1 MILPKRKLFRMVGLL
16 FPLLYL
22 ASGRFLSAP
31 LDRIPVL
38 AILVLFIGTMVF
50 LESWRFRNPR
60 VNRWMFEHF
69 KGFTKDKERE
79 KISSTTLFLLSAALT
94 ITFFPR
100 GVAIAALLFLTV
112 GDPIAEIIG
121 VRYGRVRIVRGKTLE
136 GTVAGALACFIVGAP
151 LLLAPDLG
159 IDPTL
164 LSIGAAAAALT
175 ELLPVPVDDNFT
187 IPIGSGLAMLAAR
200 AFLIPPV

>member
-159 IDPTL
+159 IDLTL
-164 LSIGAAAAALT
+164 LLIGAAAAALT

-187 IPIGSGLAMLAAR
+187 IPIGSGLAMLAAQ

>member
-1 MILPKRKLFRMVGLL
+1 MILPKRKLFRMIGLL

-22 ASGRFLSAP
+22 ASGRLLTPP

-38 AILVLFIGTMVF
+38 VILVVFIATMVF

-79 KISSTTLFLLSAALT
+79 KLSSTTLFLISAAIT
-94 ITFFPR
+94 IVIFPR

-112 GDPIAEIIG
+112 GDPIAEIVGI
-121 VRYGRVRIVRGKTLE
+121 RYGRIRIVRGKTLE
-136 GTVAGALACFIVGAP
+136 GTVAGATACFIIGAP
-151 LLLAPDLG
+151 LLLVQNLG
-159 IDPTL
+159 IDLTL
-164 LSIGAAAAALT
+164 LAIGAAAAALT
-175 ELLPVPVDDNFT
+175 ELLPLPVDDNFT
-187 IPIGSGLAMLAAR
+187 IPLGSGLAMIAAQT
-200 AFLIPPV
+200 LLVS